1 MSHPSSDAV
10 IDFLQV
16 CQHQIA
22 LRIGADFRNPNQPP
36 PSLSGPLAA
45 RNFPV
50 QVATPPPS
58 RTDGSGWQVGLA
70 LPNGAD
76 FDPAGND
83 WTQFG
88 VQPRV
93 GTKPLVPPLPA
104 HLIYNQTIQ
113 APLVPPTSAAT
124 SVFALTAPGAQQP
137 SNHCL
142 SVPYVAQPVGG
153 KQLTMAAVN
162 YFYAGTL
169 PLVPAPQVDDWI
181 AISPDKFTPGRASA
195 DYIAKVV
202 DCHGHH
208 VNPAAPGQ
216 PRAPEEIVG
225 WWSLA

>member
-22 LRIGADFRNPNQPP
+22 LRIGADFRDPTQPP
-36 PSLSGPLAA
+36 PSLIGPPAA

-70 LPNGAD
+70 LPNGTD
-76 FDPAGND
+76 FDPAGNH

-88 VQPRV
+88 VHPRA
-93 GTKPLVPPLPA
+93 GTKPLVPPPPA

-113 APLVPPTSAAT
+113 ASPVSPTNAAT
-124 SVFALTAPGAQQP
+124 SVFALTAPGDQQP

-169 PLVPAPQVDDWI
+169 SLVPAPQVGDWI
-181 AISPDKFTPGRASA
+181 AISPNKFTPGRGSA

-202 DCHGHH
+202 DCQNRH
-208 VNPAAPGQ
+208 VNLAGLGA
-216 PRAPEEIVG
+216 PRAPGEIFG